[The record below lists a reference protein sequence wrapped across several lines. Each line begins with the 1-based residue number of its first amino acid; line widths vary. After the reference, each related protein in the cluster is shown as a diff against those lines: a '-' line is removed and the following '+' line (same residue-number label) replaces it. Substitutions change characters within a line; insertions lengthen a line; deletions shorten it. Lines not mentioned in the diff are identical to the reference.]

1 MGKTRLVAEF
11 AAEAHD
17 TGSVVL
23 LGRSEEQPLEAY
35 QPFVEALTS
44 CLAGLPPGAGASSGL
59 AALLSGQGADAAH
72 GADNAGA
79 RRQALFDMTR
89 TFLADL
95 GRAEGVVLVLDDLQW
110 ANAAS
115 LLLLRYLVR
124 FADEPLLV
132 VATYNEGEL
141 TPLHPLAE
149 TFADLR
155 RERLIDRFTLSGLDE
170 DGVAELLRA
179 TTGETL
185 PADVVRHL
193 HAQTNGNPLFVEE
206 VARNLAE
213 TRAAADRNGAG
224 MRSLTVA
231 GIAIPDGVREAIDRR
246 LRRLSP
252 DCRRVLSAAAVLG
265 PRWTFDLLVVVV
277 GLDEERTLDAVEE
290 ALAAGLVLEL
300 EDLERPSYAFTNA
313 LVRDALYADLSRART
328 QMLHLRAADALEAG
342 GERSP
347 DVPAAAISTHYR
359 RAGAVSDRA
368 LEWSVR
374 AAEELT
380 AGLGWEEA
388 IGHLEFAAALMDRLD
403 VPSAQRARLLE
414 RLADLKYAVGLDLD
428 GALQTLERAL
438 ACHEAT
444 GDRQGAARV
453 HSRLG
458 RSLATYIGRQDITRA
473 REHLDAARE
482 VIDEDEGSPAAV
494 GLNLGVATAALWALD
509 IPTATRASARAMAV
523 AEHLGRDALWS
534 NAACLHGCSLWTAG
548 ELTSAFALIEEAWEH
563 GDRSNHPWVAFLA
576 TWSGGGAAS
585 WVADPLEMERW
596 LRRELE
602 RPRNANAGGQ
612 RDHLYE
618 WLAQAQVRTGRLDEA
633 RGSVDAGSNS
643 WLPLARAQIAFRAD
657 GPAGVMSSLRAMRDE
672 GRARGSR
679 WTEMALNLE
688 LGRAEAVAGLR
699 TGVDALDAAVAAA
712 AEGGARCFEVAA
724 RAERALWGA
733 ELGRAAEAREDVE
746 RCRAAMGAD
755 PHWGCLGALIDV
767 VDGVLAARED
777 RRAAAAA
784 WFARALPPCART
796 ASSGTRPR
804 CSTAGGR
811 RPRATR
817 SARPSASTP
826 PRSSSAATGPGRS
839 GSSASTPCGRP
850 SSPPRGRIGRGRPV
864 ARRFPPEQCD
874 VDTTLLHRA
883 HGADYSRDSR
893 GRDCCESSGPRSA
906 THRDRGPMEVDRLGG
921 RQKRVGAGAAAP
933 RVRVGLRRVP
943 DRGPDRSRGDGRRV
957 PRDRPRPRPQGRAED
972 HRARAHA
979 EPRRGG
985 PLQGGVA
992 AGGLARAPEHRR
1004 RSTAAARRTASST
1017 SRCGSSRGRTCARS
1031 STAGP
1036 WTWTASG
1043 AIMTQLASAL
1053 DAAHARGLVHRD
1065 VKPAN
1070 ILISGEGDHEQVY
1083 LTDFGLTKRLGLQ
1096 RRPDARGGV
1105 GRHAGLRRARADP
1118 GP

>member
-1 MGKTRLVAEF
+1 MRWRR
-11 AAEAHD
+11 
-17 TGSVVL
+17 
-23 LGRSEEQPLEAY
+23 RSQP
-35 QPFVEALTS
+35 
-44 CLAGLPPGAGASSGL
+44 ASS
-59 AALLSGQGADAAH
+59 SSS
-72 GADNAGA
+72 
-79 RRQALFDMTR
+79 R
-89 TFLADL
+89 TSSA
-95 GRAEGVVLVLDDLQW
+95 
-110 ANAAS
+110 
-115 LLLLRYLVR
+115 
-124 FADEPLLV
+124 P
-132 VATYNEGEL
+132 AT
-141 TPLHPLAE
+141 
-149 TFADLR
+149 
-155 RERLIDRFTLSGLDE
+155 
-170 DGVAELLRA
+170 
-179 TTGETL
+179 
-185 PADVVRHL
+185 
-193 HAQTNGNPLFVEE
+193 
-206 VARNLAE
+206 
-213 TRAAADRNGAG
+213 
-224 MRSLTVA
+224 
-231 GIAIPDGVREAIDRR
+231 
-246 LRRLSP
+246 
-252 DCRRVLSAAAVLG
+252 
-265 PRWTFDLLVVVV
+265 
-277 GLDEERTLDAVEE
+277 
-290 ALAAGLVLEL
+290 
-300 EDLERPSYAFTNA
+300 PSRNA

-548 ELTSAFALIEEAWEH
+548 ELASAFALIEEAWEH

-633 RGSVDAGSNS
+633 RRSVDAGSNS

-784 WFARALPPCART
+784 WFARALPPLRENGLVWDEAEVLYRWGAT
-796 ASSGTRPR
+796 ASRD
-804 CSTAGGR
+804 
-811 RPRATR
+811 
-817 SARPSASTP
+817 
-826 PRSSSAATGPGRS
+826 
-839 GSSASTPCGRP
+839 
-850 SSPPRGRIGRGRPV
+850 
-864 ARRFPPEQCD
+864 PE
-874 VDTTLLHRA
+874 
-883 HGADYSRDSR
+883 
-893 GRDCCESSGPRSA
+893 
-906 THRDRGPMEVDRLGG
+906 
-921 RQKRVGAGAAAP
+921 RQAQR
-933 RVRVGLRRVP
+933 
-943 DRGPDRSRGDGRRV
+943 
-957 PRDRPRPRPQGRAED
+957 
-972 HRARAHA
+972 
-979 EPRRGG
+979 
-985 PLQGGVA
+985 
-992 AGGLARAPEHRR
+992 
-1004 RSTAAARRTASST
+1004 
-1017 SRCGSSRGRTCARS
+1017 
-1031 STAGP
+1031 
-1036 WTWTASG
+1036 
-1043 AIMTQLASAL
+1043 L
-1053 DAAHARGLVHRD
+1053 DAAEEL
-1065 VKPAN
+1065 
-1070 ILISGEGDHEQVY
+1070 
-1083 LTDFGLTKRLGLQ
+1083 
-1096 RRPDARGGV
+1096 
-1105 GRHAGLRRARADP
+1105 LRRHGA
-1118 GP
+1118 GPFWLERINAVREAVVAP

>member
-1 MGKTRLVAEF
+1 M
-11 AAEAHD
+11 
-17 TGSVVL
+17 
-23 LGRSEEQPLEAY
+23 
-35 QPFVEALTS
+35 
-44 CLAGLPPGAGASSGL
+44 PP
-59 AALLSGQGADAAH
+59 H
-72 GADNAGA
+72 GADNAAA

-548 ELTSAFALIEEAWEH
+548 ELTSAFALIEEAWSTAT
-563 GDRSNHPWVAFLA
+563 GPTTRGSRSWPPGPEAARRAGWP
-576 TWSGGGAAS
+576 TRSRWSGGSAAS
-585 WVADPLEMERW
+585 SS
-596 LRRELE
+596 
-602 RPRNANAGGQ
+602 
-612 RDHLYE
+612 
-618 WLAQAQVRTGRLDEA
+618 A
-633 RGSVDAGSNS
+633 RATPTPAGSATTCTS
-643 WLPLARAQIAFRAD
+643 GSPRRRSAPGASTRPGAPWTPART
-657 GPAGVMSSLRAMRDE
+657 P
-672 GRARGSR
+672 GSR
-679 WTEMALNLE
+679 WP
-688 LGRAEAVAGLR
+688 GRRSRSAP
-699 TGVDALDAAVAAA
+699 TGPRASCR
-712 AEGGARCFEVAA
+712 RCGRCAT
-724 RAERALWGA
+724 RG
-733 ELGRAAEAREDVE
+733 GRAAR
-746 RCRAAMGAD
+746 
-755 PHWGCLGALIDV
+755 
-767 VDGVLAARED
+767 
-777 RRAAAAA
+777 
-784 WFARALPPCART
+784 
-796 ASSGTRPR
+796 
-804 CSTAGGR
+804 GGR
-811 RPRATR
+811 RWR
-817 SARPSASTP
+817 
-826 PRSSSAATGPGRS
+826 
-839 GSSASTPCGRP
+839 
-850 SSPPRGRIGRGRPV
+850 
-864 ARRFPPEQCD
+864 
-874 VDTTLLHRA
+874 
-883 HGADYSRDSR
+883 
-893 GRDCCESSGPRSA
+893 
-906 THRDRGPMEVDRLGG
+906 
-921 RQKRVGAGAAAP
+921 
-933 RVRVGLRRVP
+933 
-943 DRGPDRSRGDGRRV
+943 
-957 PRDRPRPRPQGRAED
+957 
-972 HRARAHA
+972 
-979 EPRRGG
+979 
-985 PLQGGVA
+985 
-992 AGGLARAPEHRR
+992 
-1004 RSTAAARRTASST
+1004 
-1017 SRCGSSRGRTCARS
+1017 
-1031 STAGP
+1031 
-1036 WTWTASG
+1036 
-1043 AIMTQLASAL
+1043 
-1053 DAAHARGLVHRD
+1053 
-1065 VKPAN
+1065 
-1070 ILISGEGDHEQVY
+1070 
-1083 LTDFGLTKRLGLQ
+1083 
-1096 RRPDARGGV
+1096 
-1105 GRHAGLRRARADP
+1105 
-1118 GP
+1118 